1 MLAPPYIRRSEPG
14 VRATRCKPLAS
25 RQAYAGVARATGHAG
40 PALSHSAWLVFAV
53 ALAGGCSHQSEVVD
67 AAQPRLA
74 LAKAGQPEAPPP
86 GAATSGGT
94 GAGSLPAPSSVAPE
108 GTPVRD
114 GPEQRHGLSWYEDA
128 PDRALSAA
136 RAAGKPVLVDL
147 WAPWCHTCLSMQNFV
162 LTAENLPSLG
172 DRFVLLAIDTE
183 REENAEFLRSLPVTV
198 WPTFYVVSPDPLRV
212 AGRWLGAASP
222 AQFARFLDEAER
234 VVELRQHAAGAQ
246 DPLRD
251 ALLEADE
258 LATRGHFG
266 EAARA
271 YAKALSVAPRGWP
284 RRPETLVA
292 QMTALWKA
300 NAIEACLALAQ
311 SSLSETGNAAS
322 TVDFAAYA
330 LECAAEAP
338 KDDARALGTARS
350 VVQRLDSL
358 CHAGS
363 PEFSPDDRADACDKL
378 AGAYGALG
386 DVAAARRATLER
398 LAILERAALGKPD
411 EVAITYDWART
422 DSLLSLDRAEEAV
435 ALSRARERALPQNYN
450 PPTYQARAYKQ
461 LGRWSDGLAAVER
474 ALALAYGPR
483 RIGLYTLKTDLL
495 IGAGRVDEA
504 LDVLRQQLALY
515 RALPEGQRQPAAEG
529 RVTKRLDEL
538 AKAHASAGTTP

>member
-1 MLAPPYIRRSEPG
+1 M
-14 VRATRCKPLAS
+14 TRET
-25 RQAYAGVARATGHAG
+25 RHAG
-40 PALSHSAWLVFAV
+40 RAALTYSACLVLAV
-53 ALAGGCSHQSEVVD
+53 ALTGGCSHQSDVVD
-67 AAQPRLA
+67 AAQPKVAATTER
-74 LAKAGQPEAPPP
+74 EAAPP
-86 GAATSGGT
+86 GAGRSGGT
-94 GAGSLPAPSSVAPE
+94 GAGAVPAPSSVAPE
-108 GTPVRD
+108 GTPVPG
-114 GPEQRHGLSWYEDA
+114 GPEQRHGLAWYEDA
-128 PDRALSAA
+128 PDAALSAA

-162 LTAENLPSLG
+162 LTAENLPALRE
-172 DRFVLLAIDTE
+172 RFVLLAVDTE
-183 REENAEFLRSLPVTV
+183 REQNAEFLRSLPVTV
-198 WPTFYVVSPDPLRV
+198 WPTFYVVSPEPLRV
-212 AGRWLGAASP
+212 ASRWLGAASP

-234 VVELRQHAAGAQ
+234 VVELRQHAAAAQ

-251 ALLEADE
+251 ALLQADE
-258 LATRGHFG
+258 LATRGHFA

-271 YAKALSVAPRGWP
+271 YATALSVAPRGWP

-300 NAIEACLALAQ
+300 NAIEPCLALAQ
-311 SSLSETGNAAS
+311 SSFSETGNAAS
-322 TVDFAAYA
+322 TVDFASYA
-330 LECAAEAP
+330 LECAAAAP
-338 KDDARALGTARS
+338 KDARALGTARS
-350 VVQRLDSL
+350 VVQRLEPL

-363 PEFSPDDRADACDKL
+363 PEFSPDDRADGCDKL
-378 AGAYGALG
+378 AEAYGALA

-435 ALSRARERALPQNYN
+435 ELSRARERALPQNYN

-461 LGRWSDGLAAVER
+461 LGRWNDGLAAVER

-495 IGAGRVDEA
+495 IGAGRTDEA

-515 RALPEGQRQPAAEG
+515 RDLPEGQKQPAAEE
-529 RVTKRLDEL
+529 RVTKRLEEL
-538 AKAHASAGTTP
+538 VKAHAAGTAP

>member
-1 MLAPPYIRRSEPG
+1 
-14 VRATRCKPLAS
+14 VR
-25 RQAYAGVARATGHAG
+25 G
-40 PALSHSAWLVFAV
+40 
-53 ALAGGCSHQSEVVD
+53 
-67 AAQPRLA
+67 
-74 LAKAGQPEAPPP
+74 
-86 GAATSGGT
+86 
-94 GAGSLPAPSSVAPE
+94 
-108 GTPVRD
+108 
-114 GPEQRHGLSWYEDA
+114 GPELRHGLSWYEDA
-128 PDRALSAA
+128 PDQALSAA

-162 LTAENLPSLG
+162 LTAENLPSLEE
-172 DRFVLLAIDTE
+172 RFVLLAVDTE
-183 REENAEFLRSLPVTV
+183 RAENADFLRSLPVTV
-198 WPTFYVVSPDPLRV
+198 WPTFYVVSPDPQLV

-234 VVELRQHAAGAQ
+234 VVELRQQAGGAR

-258 LATRGHFG
+258 LATRGNHA

-271 YAKALSVAPRGWP
+271 YATALSVAPRAWP

-300 NAIEACLALAQ
+300 RAIEPCLALAQ

-330 LECAAEAP
+330 LECAALVP
-338 KDDARALGTARS
+338 KEDARGLGTARS
-350 VVQRLDSL
+350 VAQRLGPL

-378 AGAYGALG
+378 AGAYGALA

-411 EVAITYDWART
+411 EVAVTYDWART
-422 DSLLSLDRAEEAV
+422 DSLLTLDRAEEAV
-435 ALSRARERALPQNYN
+435 ELSRAREHALPQNYN

-461 LGRWSDGLAAVER
+461 LGRWDDGLSAVER

-483 RIGLYTLKTDLL
+483 RIGLYTLKADLL
-495 IGAGRVDEA
+495 VGAGRVGEA
-504 LDVLRQQLALY
+504 LAVSRQQLALY
-515 RALPEGQRQPAAEG
+515 RALPEGQRQPAAEE
-529 RVTKRLDEL
+529 RVTKRIDEL
-538 AKAHASAGTTP
+538 TKAGVATGTAPSNRESVPIRR